1 MVESSCAES
10 ISVKMV
16 VHLSADRPAINFT
29 CDISSRVD
37 HVISHVVCE
46 LGSLNSQLKP
56 EDYALKV
63 WGLAEFLSPDSCL
76 CNYEYVHH
84 CIKLEKDVMLCLLH
98 VNDVPRPLLRT
109 AEDDNKDVEIQV
121 EDLLSR
127 EPADA
132 LSHATVSVLIDTI
145 HGEIERLLINS
156 SQIQSKALLQS
167 VKGNTLTF

>member
-1 MVESSCAES
+1 MIESNCSES

-16 VHLSADRPAINFT
+16 VHLAMDQPAINFT

-37 HVISHVVCE
+37 HVITHVVCE
-46 LGSLNSQLKP
+46 LGTNTSQLRP
-56 EDYALKV
+56 EDYVLKV
-63 WGLAEFLSPDSCL
+63 WGMAEFFLADSCL
-76 CNYEYVHH
+76 SDYEYVHH

-109 AEDDNKDVEIQV
+109 AEDDVRDLEIQV

-132 LSHATVSVLIDTI
+132 LTHASVSVLIDTI
-145 HGEIERLLINS
+145 HGEVERLMTNP
-156 SQIQSKALLQS
+156 SQTQPIALLQS
-167 VKGNTLTF
+167 AKGR

>member
-1 MVESSCAES
+1 
-10 ISVKMV
+10 
-16 VHLSADRPAINFT
+16 
-29 CDISSRVD
+29 
-37 HVISHVVCE
+37 
-46 LGSLNSQLKP
+46 
-56 EDYALKV
+56 
-63 WGLAEFLSPDSCL
+63 
-76 CNYEYVHH
+76 
-84 CIKLEKDVMLCLLH
+84 MLCLLH